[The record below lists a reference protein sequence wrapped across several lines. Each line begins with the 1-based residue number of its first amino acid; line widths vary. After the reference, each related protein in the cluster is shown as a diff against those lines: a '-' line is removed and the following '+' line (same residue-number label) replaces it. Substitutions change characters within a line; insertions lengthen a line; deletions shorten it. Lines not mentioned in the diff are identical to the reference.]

1 MSLYCV
7 GVLGSGEIFKEH
19 INSTLLL
26 KQLEIKSYS
35 SVSLLSCLDSFHE
48 KGQVAAMRASSGL
61 FKWLMKETE
70 VPSYKYIVKLRFLFW
85 N

>member
-7 GVLGSGEIFKEH
+7 GVLGSGAIFKGD

-26 KQLEIKSYS
+26 KQLEIKSYGTVS
-35 SVSLLSCLDSFHE
+35 SLSWLDSFHE

-61 FKWLMKETE
+61 FKWLIKETE
-70 VPSYKYIVKLRFLFW
+70 VPS
-85 N
+85 

>member
-1 MSLYCV
+1 M
-7 GVLGSGEIFKEH
+7 GVLGSGAIFKGD

-35 SVSLLSCLDSFHE
+35 PVSSLSWLDSFHE
-48 KGQVAAMRASSGL
+48 EGQVGAVRASSGL

-70 VPSYKYIVKLRFLFW
+70 VPS
-85 N
+85 